1 LVKESGKVST
11 TINLNDADNLMDI
24 DHVNTCEVS
33 TGALD
38 RSHASGGASKRSFEM
53 AKVADEVDEEPEHKK
68 IKLDN
73 VVSMNSG
80 SCENAYNG
88 RLSSKVHPLSASSLN
103 DGTSNK
109 LMAGSSSSDGK
120 CVFPLDLNAVDDE
133 NIINIPSSDD
143 EELPDPVPLQVG
155 KQTKGDLSLSLAFP
169 SGKELG
175 SKPQF
180 EPQRRLPERSNRNN
194 TSSIWGQQIWRV
206 ALAFLMSFARRQ
218 IVEAPVHHKMNH
230 PEDHCPETDAL
241 AILPCL
247 QC

>member
-1 LVKESGKVST
+1 
-11 TINLNDADNLMDI
+11 MDI

-38 RSHASGGASKRSFEM
+38 RSHASGGANKRSFEM

-73 VVSMNSG
+73 VVPMESG

-103 DGTSNK
+103 TSNK

-133 NIINIPSSDD
+133 NIVNIPSSDD
-143 EELPDPVPLQVG
+143 EELPEPVPLQVG

-180 EPQRRLPERSNRNN
+180 EPQRHLPERSNRNN
-194 TSSIWGQQIWRV
+194 ASSIWGQQ
-206 ALAFLMSFARRQ
+206 
-218 IVEAPVHHKMNH
+218 
-230 PEDHCPETDAL
+230 
-241 AILPCL
+241 
-247 QC
+247 

>member
-1 LVKESGKVST
+1 MVKESGKVST
-11 TINLNDADNLMDI
+11 TINLNDTDNRMDI

-38 RSHASGGASKRSFEM
+38 RSHASGGANKRSFEM
-53 AKVADEVDEEPEHKK
+53 AKVADEVDEEPERKK

-73 VVSMNSG
+73 VVPMNSG

-109 LMAGSSSSDGK
+109 LMAGSSSNDGK

-143 EELPDPVPLQVG
+143 E
-155 KQTKGDLSLSLAFP
+155 
-169 SGKELG
+169 
-175 SKPQF
+175 
-180 EPQRRLPERSNRNN
+180 
-194 TSSIWGQQIWRV
+194 RV
-206 ALAFLMSFARRQ
+206 AR
-218 IVEAPVHHKMNH
+218 
-230 PEDHCPETDAL
+230 
-241 AILPCL
+241 PCSITGWKAD
-247 QC
+247 QGRFIPIACISIREGTR